1 MGLYKRPR
9 SPYWHIW
16 LENGPP
22 GHQRIK
28 TAIRIGTTK
37 IDREKSKLQA
47 EQLYGRLLLE
57 QSARVHRLDTERT
70 VIRFAAFAQWYDEQ
84 FISKH
89 KGADR
94 ERGILPLFVAAFGDR
109 LVHTITRDD
118 VIEWRTRRLSASRTV
133 ERYGSRAKGLP
144 VWLRIHQYLQ
154 MHGPTPSGTIRAAL
168 ELKGPPIEALTA
180 KTARYFQIE
189 FRGVWTAVG
198 TPEQPTKVLP
208 PPSASTVNREVAL
221 LKQILAAAVP
231 RYIDA
236 SPIAGLPDLPTLT
249 PRRRTMTHAEEAAVL
264 AELGPVDLAIVLCG
278 LDGLMRLGEILA
290 LRKADDHGDRLHVV
304 NPKNSQ
310 ARSVPVSA
318 RLRTALDALPA
329 SDSTYLF
336 AQRRRGA
343 TAAIRRNV
351 VAGALE
357 QACKRAGV
365 PYGRAV
371 GGLTFHWSTRRT
383 GATRMIRAGGDGVLA
398 VVQQIGGWETMDV
411 LTGIYQEVSMDDMR
425 KVVETV
431 SKPSSAS
438 SAEPDAR
445 ADSHSA
451 HTTADNVKKLA

>member
-16 LENGPP
+16 LENGPV

-37 IDREKSKLQA
+37 IDREKAKLQA

-57 QSARVHRLDTERT
+57 QSARVHRLDTERP

-109 LVHTITRDD
+109 LVHTISRDD

-133 ERYGSRAKGLP
+133 ERYGSRLKGLP
-144 VWLRIHQYLQ
+144 VWLRIHQYLTT
-154 MHGPTPSGTIRAAL
+154 HGPTPSGTIRAAL
-168 ELKGPPIEALTA
+168 ELKGPPIESITA
-180 KTARYFQIE
+180 KTAHYFKIA
-189 FRGVWTAVG
+189 FRGIWTAVG

-221 LKQILAAAVP
+221 LKQIMSAAVP

-236 SPIAGLPDLPTLT
+236 SPLAGLPDLPTVT
-249 PRRRTMTHAEEAAVL
+249 PRRRTMTHEEEVAVL
-264 AELGPVDLAIVLCG
+264 AQLGTVDLAIVLCG

-290 LRKADDHGDRLHVV
+290 LRKADDHGELLHVV

-310 ARSVPVSA
+310 ARAVPVST
-318 RLRTALDALPA
+318 RLRAALDALPA
-329 SDSTYLF
+329 TDSAYLF

-343 TAAIRRNV
+343 TAAIRRSV

-398 VVQQIGGWETMDV
+398 VVREIGGWETMDV
-411 LTGIYQEVSMDDMR
+411 LTDIYQEVSLEDMR

-431 SKPSSAS
+431 SAPTSAVP
-438 SAEPDAR
+438 EIF

-451 HTTADNVKKLA
+451 HTPAENVKKRA